1 MDSEQEDYEEI
12 AEEDEVIA
20 ETPRQPKKILNKPI
34 VNTQE
39 RTPKRK
45 EVPIEKA
52 PESRYV
58 AYRVNAQEGIMDT
71 ETNTPVGNEV
81 YVILAEILN
90 KLNNIEISQ
99 G

>member
-1 MDSEQEDYEEI
+1 MNTEKEDYEEI
-12 AEEDEVIA
+12 DEEENEEI
-20 ETPRQPKKILNKPI
+20 PKSKKIIKKSINKKEQ
-34 VNTQE
+34 VQE
-39 RTPKRK
+39 EKSP
-45 EVPIEKA
+45 EV
-52 PESRYV
+52 RYV
-58 AYRVNAQEGIMDT
+58 AFRVQAQEGIMDT

>member
-1 MDSEQEDYEEI
+1 MDTEQEDYEEI
-12 AEEDEVIA
+12 AEEDEIIP
-20 ETPRQPKKILNKPI
+20 EPTQRPIKKSFKPV
-34 VNTQE
+34 VNQE

-45 EVPIEKA
+45 EVQEEKQ
-52 PESRYV
+52 PESRYI
-58 AYRVNAQEGIMDT
+58 AYRVQAQEGIMDT